1 MENTSTI
8 EKRFIFH
15 GNAVAFAAHVRR
27 PDDFLIPAVA
37 SSCLPVTGGLAEG
50 RSGPQ
55 NYKEISFQSAYTRAH
70 GDYADTKRAVDFT
83 HGNFGQNMLATNTFV
98 ESRLDGLKIEIP
110 QPAVAGAAPG
120 VRSFYSASLHARLE
134 SSSDRRNPTSFRS
147 LEATIDGVEIDGHR
161 LKVITEDAA
170 RKFSEYDTY
179 AKLVEAYEKDSSFR
193 QQYAKCFYPTGQE
206 KTGFS
211 LWSKREVPSGNG
223 VIVGTVV
230 TGLQWEDKEAIDTVI
245 AGNSLAINGMG
256 TVFFGEVVFEEN
268 ARRVTLLRFQ
278 LGSPDGADMSACEV
292 QSNGQDWPPA

>member
-1 MENTSTI
+1 MENNSNI

-27 PDDFLIPAVA
+27 PEDFMIPAVA

-55 NYKEISFQSAYTRAH
+55 NFKEISFQSAYTRAH
-70 GDYADTKRAVDFT
+70 GDYADVKRAVDFT
-83 HGNFGQNMLATNTFV
+83 HGNFGQNTLATNTFV
-98 ESRLDGLKIEIP
+98 ESRLDGLKVEIP
-110 QPAVAGAAPG
+110 QLAGSVPA
-120 VRSFYSASLHARLE
+120 VRSFSVASLHARLE

-147 LEATIDGVEIDGHR
+147 LEATIDGVEVDGHR
-161 LKVITEDAA
+161 LKVFTEDAA

-179 AKLVEAYEKDSSFR
+179 AKLVDAYEKDSAFR
-193 QQYAKCFYPTGQE
+193 QQYGKCLYPTGQE

-211 LWSKREVPSGNG
+211 LWRKRDVPGGSG

-230 TGLQWEDKEAIDTVI
+230 TGLQWEEQEARDTVI
-245 AGNSLAINGMG
+245 AGNRLTITGVG
-256 TVFFGEVVFEEN
+256 TIFFGEIVFEEN

-292 QSNGQDWPPA
+292 QSNGQDWPPAF